1 MSQFGNL
8 SCTRG
13 AEVTL
18 SAASTTTSAPFMGQ
32 VPFCPTTGI
41 CQRHLW
47 QSCLS
52 SFLPFSVCFSSLNI
66 IHSSPSRYLELYLK
80 VMFEVGIQN
89 RGTDVEKL
97 VVLFVFYWLSD
108 WQCCFVCPTE
118 CQEPS
123 EQQGF
128 KDPVGQRWL
137 FNHHWLW
144 FGEITFI
151 YIYTFVQWV
160 LQDHTIVSSE
170 SDTEQIEEKVT
181 IGILHKHQYSFKRLI
196 KLK

>member
-151 YIYTFVQWV
+151 YIYTLFSGFCK
-160 LQDHTIVSSE
+160 TI
-170 SDTEQIEEKVT
+170 QLCHQRVT
-181 IGILHKHQYSFKRLI
+181 LS
-196 KLK
+196 KLKKKSQLAFCININTASKDW